1 MEWSGAVT
9 SVEVDAG
16 MEVEWEWGG
25 GAVEQSGQSGV
36 QWIPTHV
43 LPLALQRAI
52 NCMHSSAVY

>member
-1 MEWSGAVT
+1 MGV
-9 SVEVDAG
+9 
-16 MEVEWEWGG
+16 GG